1 MFASLLLLYA
11 KVTLHLRCSLVKAL
25 KAFWLSASFFRA
37 IIKKENIRIA
47 CAEMLMG
54 RLRRVR
60 FAALFG
66 HAKGQRAEL
75 EPGRKSR
82 EYGGQL
88 TGVFG
93 FLFPL
98 QPHQNPLEQGGGV

>member
-47 CAEMLMG
+47 CAKMLMG
-54 RLRRVR
+54 RLRRVQ

-93 FLFPL
+93 FFAPFVAA
-98 QPHQNPLEQGGGV
+98 PKPA